1 MATTPAHNRLR
12 ILFVDD
18 EAHLREF
25 MRTELPRLGHEVT
38 VCPDSRSGI
47 EAVKKA
53 TFDAAILD
61 LRMEHEKAGLQVLA
75 ALKQLS
81 PDTEAVIMTGY
92 GSTETAVEALRLG
105 AFDYLTKP
113 CKLTDI
119 EALLLRIQEKRKLKN
134 KTAALES
141 RVQAAEGPA
150 GLVGGSPAMTPVQQF
165 IERIGPTDG
174 RVMITGETGTG
185 KEIVA
190 RALYTNSKRADMP
203 FIPVNCGAL
212 NQNLAESQLFGHKK
226 GAFTGADRDHKGFFE
241 VANGGTVF
249 LDELGELDK
258 NTQVKLLR
266 FLESGEIQRLGES
279 HPITVDVRMICA
291 TNRDLKQMVEEGLFR
306 EDLLYR
312 LNTFHV
318 HLPPLRDR
326 RPDIPDLARHLLARA
341 AKRPVEAVADLLTP
355 EAMSVMYAHNFKGNV
370 RELANAMEYAWIVA
384 GGQSILPEHLPHE
397 MRNPPVAGRVG
408 LNAPAAPENF
418 AGFPPIG
425 GSPTIP
431 FPGTVPG
438 LSGALP
444 AAGGVKSLADVE
456 MEYILQVYAKNN
468 LNKQATATE
477 LGISLKTLYN
487 KLHKYEEERR
497 MRGVKNPMRH
507 RTRRRVITSYQ
518 TLSGSDSRQQIAI
531 WHPLICRSPISWR
544 ECSRIA
550 PGGGGSRRRVIP
562 HGVAIVVW
570 Q

>member
-1 MATTPAHNRLR
+1 
-12 ILFVDD
+12 VDD

-38 VCPDSRSGI
+38 VCPDSKSGI

-53 TFDAAILD
+53 VFDAAILD
-61 LRMEHEKAGLQVLA
+61 LRMEHDKAGLQVLA
-75 ALKQLS
+75 ALKQVS

-119 EALLLRIQEKRKLKN
+119 EALLLRVQEKRRLKH

-150 GLVGGSPAMTPVQQF
+150 GLIGSTPAMLPVQQF
-165 IERIGPTDG
+165 IDRIGRTEG
-174 RVMITGETGTG
+174 RVLITGETGTG
-185 KEIVA
+185 KEVVA
-190 RALYTNSKRADMP
+190 RAIYSKSSRAEMP
-203 FIPVNCGAL
+203 FVPVNCGAL
-212 NQNLAESQLFGHKK
+212 TQNLAESQLFGHKK

-258 NTQVKLLR
+258 NIQVKLLR
-266 FLESGEIQRLGES
+266 FLESGEIQRLGDS
-279 HPITVDVRMICA
+279 HPLMVDVRVICA
-291 TNRDLKQMVEEGLFR
+291 THRDLRQMIADGQFR

-312 LNTFHV
+312 LNMFHV

-341 AKRPVEAVADLLTP
+341 AKRPVEVVADLLTG
-355 EAMSVMYAHNFKGNV
+355 EALQVMFAHEWKGNV
-370 RELANAMEYAWIVA
+370 RELANAMDYAWIVS
-384 GGQSILPEHLPHE
+384 GGQPIGPEHLPHDVRHPQIAGSV
-397 MRNPPVAGRVG
+397 MPRAAMPMSYSPPSSAM
-408 LNAPAAPENF
+408 PA
-418 AGFPPIG
+418 
-425 GSPTIP
+425 TVP
-431 FPGTVPG
+431 FPTA
-438 LSGALP
+438 S
-444 AAGGVKSLADVE
+444 AASTSSSSMKSLADVE

-468 LNKQATATE
+468 MNKQATATE

-497 MRGVKNPMRH
+497 MRAG
-507 RTRRRVITSYQ
+507 
-518 TLSGSDSRQQIAI
+518 
-531 WHPLICRSPISWR
+531 
-544 ECSRIA
+544 
-550 PGGGGSRRRVIP
+550 
-562 HGVAIVVW
+562 
-570 Q
+570 